1 MGKCE
6 FSGISSFG
14 SLLRFSTDFEETA
27 LELYQKKVSGAAAE
41 KFSVF
46 AEKHRK
52 RLDELELARREKLRE
67 EILEPITDF
76 DSSKYCPN
84 LGISDPVKQAI
95 ELVGESGPILLRCF
109 QAMEDN
115 PRRDR
120 EDMRAIREA
129 EPRIPRKAKGLK
141 RRKPG
146 EGRENVLRN
155 LIFPF
160 DFDRGYEEI
169 IILPSEIRS

>member
-95 ELVGESGPILLRCF
+95 ELEEKAAQFYFDASKRWKTIQGEIARICERFAKQSQEFLAKLR
-109 QAMEDN
+109 A
-115 PRRDR
+115 
-120 EDMRAIREA
+120 
-129 EPRIPRKAKGLK
+129 
-141 RRKPG
+141 
-146 EGRENVLRN
+146 
-155 LIFPF
+155 
-160 DFDRGYEEI
+160 
-169 IILPSEIRS
+169 